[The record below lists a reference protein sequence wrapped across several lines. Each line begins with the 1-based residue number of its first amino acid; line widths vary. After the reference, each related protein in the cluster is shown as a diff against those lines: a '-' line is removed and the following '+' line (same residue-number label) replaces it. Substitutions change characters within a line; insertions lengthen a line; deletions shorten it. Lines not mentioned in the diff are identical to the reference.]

1 MENTNE
7 INRKIADNLI
17 RFRKAAGYTQA
28 ELAEKINYS
37 DKSVS
42 KWESGNGIP
51 DVYTLMQLAEL
62 YGVTL
67 NDFVGDETDSKT
79 EKVVTD
85 EALKA
90 KERKKINGLRLLIML
105 LSSGIVWLV
114 ATCFF
119 VMMKIWLP
127 GGEWK
132 IGFVYAVMANAIV
145 LIVFSGIWRYRWL
158 NFISVSVLI
167 WISIACLYITLCT
180 VLVSQGKNT
189 DGLKLLFA
197 IGAPL
202 QVLEIL
208 WVFFRSLFQK
218 FYKETEKSRLK
229 KTRKAEK
236 KATKE
241 VKKGAKKAMKKATK
255 EAKTAAKIAAKYKK
269 EVEKANK

>member
-1 MENTNE
+1 MENINE

-67 NDFVGDETDSKT
+67 DDFVGTGTQIKP
-79 EKVVTD
+79 EK
-85 EALKA
+85 KA
-90 KERKKINGLRLLIML
+90 TKMRVFIML
-105 LSSGIVWLV
+105 LSSGLVWLV

-119 VMMKIWLP
+119 VMMKLLLP
-127 GGEWK
+127 GGEWR

-145 LIVFSGIWRYRWL
+145 LIVFSGIWHYRLL

-167 WISIACLYITLCT
+167 WASIACLYITLCT
-180 VLVSQGKNT
+180 VLAFQGRDL
-189 DGLKLLFA
+189 DGLKLLFT

-202 QVLEIL
+202 QILEVF
-208 WVFFRSLFQK
+208 WVFFRSLLQK
-218 FYKETEKSRLK
+218 KVEKFTQRKSRK
-229 KTRKAEK
+229 KSNSTEEI
-236 KATKE
+236 KE
-241 VKKGAKKAMKKATK
+241 ENK
-255 EAKTAAKIAAKYKK
+255 ES
-269 EVEKANK
+269 V